1 MTDPTAPVSKV
12 MRRSTVHVRPEA
24 TLREIAETLVRE
36 EVGVAVVKGADVAG
50 IVSERDLVRALADGA
65 DVDGDRAGDV
75 MTFDVVSVPS
85 ATSIAEVARTML
97 EGGIRH
103 LPIVDDDGPVGI
115 VSIRDLFRAY
125 VDAEPA
131 AAERSDHR

>member
-12 MRRSTVHVRPEA
+12 MRRSTVHVRPDA

-36 EVGVAVVKGADVAG
+36 EVGVAVVKGADIAG
-50 IVSERDLVRALADGA
+50 IVSERDLVRALAEGA

-85 ATSIAEVARTML
+85 TTPISSVAATML
-97 EGGIRH
+97 DGGIRH
-103 LPIVDDDGPVGI
+103 LPIIDDDGPVGI

-125 VDAEPA
+125 VE
-131 AAERSDHR
+131 

>member
-50 IVSERDLVRALADGA
+50 IVSERDLVRALAEGA

-85 ATSIAEVARTML
+85 DTPIASVAATML
-97 EGGIRH
+97 DGGIRH

-125 VDAEPA
+125 VD
-131 AAERSDHR
+131 